1 MSPNTD
7 RAANLRLSWPALL
20 LVGILVNSSLAAET
34 PKPGDTP
41 TGGGMGGTGN
51 TPEPTHPKQIIPL
64 NDQKTLKCSREDA
77 VGEYLLESPGAIAQ
91 GGLTSTQ
98 PLCVEAHFYLR
109 AKDRLRLRLK
119 TGQELDL
126 ESKGEA
132 SIYLKRSTGR
142 LGAQLEISIHATKE
156 GVNVRLNKDLLVV
169 QEGYVGQIWIDGAQ
183 VFWGLRRTGN

>member
-1 MSPNTD
+1 
-7 RAANLRLSWPALL
+7 
-20 LVGILVNSSLAAET
+20 
-34 PKPGDTP
+34 
-41 TGGGMGGTGN
+41 MGGTGN
-51 TPEPTHPKQIIPL
+51 TPEPTHPRQIIPL

-91 GGLTSTQ
+91 GGLRSTQ
-98 PLCVEAHFYLR
+98 PLCVEAKFYLR
-109 AKDRLRLRLK
+109 SKDRLRLRLK

-183 VFWGLRRTGN
+183 MFWGLRRKTN